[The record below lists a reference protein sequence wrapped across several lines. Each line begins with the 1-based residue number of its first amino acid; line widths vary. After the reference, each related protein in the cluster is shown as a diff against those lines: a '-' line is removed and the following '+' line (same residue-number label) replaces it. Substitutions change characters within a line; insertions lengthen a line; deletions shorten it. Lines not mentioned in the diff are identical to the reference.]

1 MKMRMTCL
9 ALLLCLLL
17 TACGGKE
24 LGSQGRTSLL
34 GEAAGLEEDAVLLT
48 VDGREVTAWR
58 YLYWL
63 AWTCGQMRERYETS
77 GTALDWDTPVSGGT
91 LAQYV
96 KDQALADTVLYA
108 VVENL
113 AEEAGYAPSEEEE
126 TAETL
131 PDMGLDEKQMAQ
143 LEAVGRMYSWLYDR
157 YCAGESSLTPT
168 QEELQAYGEAGGFL
182 TLDRILI
189 PAGEDRE
196 AARQRAS
203 EVFSRLNGAEDQRAA
218 FAALTAEGGDQA
230 GPRTLSPDSAE
241 LDGELLAAARELQ
254 AGQCSGILETQEGFS
269 ILRRLETDTEALR
282 EPYFDDRLL
291 DLAEAAE
298 VTIAPDYD
306 GVDPAAF
313 DRAWEQARAKE
324 DAP

>member
-1 MKMRMTCL
+1 MTMRMTCL

-24 LGSQGRTSLL
+24 PDSQGRTSFL
-34 GEAAGLEEDAVLLT
+34 GEAAGLEEDTVLLT
-48 VDGREVTAWR
+48 VDGREVPAWR

-63 AWTCGQMRERYETS
+63 AWTCQQMRERYAAS

-113 AEEAGYAPSEEEE
+113 AEQAGYAPSEEDVSE
-126 TAETL
+126 AVL
-131 PDMGLDEKQMAQ
+131 PDMGLDENQMAQ
-143 LEAVGRMYSWLYDR
+143 LEAVGRMYGWLYDR
-157 YCAGESSLTPT
+157 YCAGEGSLTPT
-168 QEELQAYGEAGGFL
+168 REELEAYGEAGGFL

-196 AARQRAS
+196 AARKRAA
-203 EVFSRLNGAEDQRAA
+203 EMFSRLNGAEDQGAA
-218 FAALTAEGGDQA
+218 FSALAAEGSDQA
-230 GPRTLSPDSAE
+230 GPRTLTPDSTE
-241 LDGELLAAARELQ
+241 LDAELLAAARELQ
-254 AGQCSGILETQEGFS
+254 AGQCSGILESQEGFS
-269 ILRRLETDTEALR
+269 ILRRLETDPETLK
-282 EPYFDDRLL
+282 EPYFDSCLL

-298 VTIAPDYD
+298 VTTAPAYD
-306 GVDPAAF
+306 ELDPEAF
-313 DRAWEQARAKE
+313 DHAWEQARME
-324 DAP
+324 E

>member
-24 LGSQGRTSLL
+24 PDSRGQISLL
-34 GEAAGLEEDAVLLT
+34 EEASGLDEEAVLLT
-48 VDGREVTAWR
+48 VDGREVPAWR

-77 GTALDWDTPVSGGT
+77 GTALDWGAPASGGT

-113 AEEAGYAPSEEEE
+113 AKEAGYTPSEEDGTE
-126 TAETL
+126 AVL
-131 PDMGLDEKQMAQ
+131 PDMGLNEEQMAQ
-143 LEAVGRMYSWLYDR
+143 LEAVGQMYGWLYDR
-157 YCAGESSLTPT
+157 YCVGESSLTPT
-168 QEELQAYGEAGGFL
+168 REELEAYEKAGGFL
-182 TLDRILI
+182 TLDRILV

-203 EVFSRLNGAEDQRAA
+203 EVFSCLNGAEDQGTK
-218 FAALTAEGGDQA
+218 FSALAAEGADQL
-230 GPRTLSPDSAE
+230 GPRTLSPDSGE
-241 LDGELLAAARELQ
+241 LDGELLDAARELQ
-254 AGQCSGILETQEGFS
+254 EGQCSGILESQEGFS
-269 ILRRLETDTEALR
+269 ILRRLETDPEALR

-291 DLAEAAE
+291 ALAEAAE
-298 VTIAPDYD
+298 VTTAPAYD
-306 GVDPAAF
+306 GLDLEAF
-313 DRAWEQARAKE
+313 DYAWKQARTKR
-324 DAP
+324 

>member
-24 LGSQGRTSLL
+24 PDSRGRTSLL
-34 GEAAGLEEDAVLLT
+34 EEAAGLEEEEVLVT
-48 VDGREVTAWR
+48 VDGREMPAWR

-63 AWTCGQMRERYETS
+63 AWTCGQMRERYEAS

-113 AEEAGYAPSEEEE
+113 AEEAGYDPSEE
-126 TAETL
+126 AAGAAL
-131 PDMGLDEKQMAQ
+131 PDMGLDEAQMAQ
-143 LEAVGRMYSWLYDR
+143 LEDVGRMYGWLYDR
-157 YCAGESSLTPT
+157 YCAGEGSLTST
-168 QEELQAYGEAGGFL
+168 REELEAYGKTGGFL

-203 EVFSRLNGAEDQRAA
+203 EVFSRLNGAEDQGAA
-218 FAALTAEGGDQA
+218 FSALTAEGTDQS
-230 GPRTLSPDSAE
+230 GPRTLAPDSTE

-254 AGQCSGILETQEGFS
+254 EGQCSGILETQEGFS
-269 ILRRLETDTEALR
+269 ILRRLETDPEVLK
-282 EPYFDDRLL
+282 EPYFDDCLL
-291 DLAEAAE
+291 KLAEEAE
-298 VTIAPDYD
+298 VTTAPAYD
-306 GVDPAAF
+306 GLDPEAF
-313 DRAWEQARAKE
+313 DRAWEQARME
-324 DAP
+324 E